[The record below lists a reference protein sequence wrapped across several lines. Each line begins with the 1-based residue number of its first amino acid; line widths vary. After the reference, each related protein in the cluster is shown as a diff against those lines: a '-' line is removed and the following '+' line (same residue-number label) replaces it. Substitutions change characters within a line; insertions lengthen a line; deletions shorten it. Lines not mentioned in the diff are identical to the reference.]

1 MISSWAIRAQKCDY
15 ALGWLNA
22 LSYVKFHRHLVRFTI
37 SNRILKKKFEENKK
51 KIIFWR
57 NSSRRVG
64 IASIVFECYVR
75 KEKEKFERKDR
86 GMGKWVSSQAVSGSF
101 RAFRLWLVVE
111 DKSYK
116 LKIPKKVLIYQPGKS
131 PVEHAFLGG

>member
-1 MISSWAIRAQKCDY
+1 M
-15 ALGWLNA
+15 
-22 LSYVKFHRHLVRFTI
+22 
-37 SNRILKKKFEENKK
+37 
-51 KIIFWR
+51 
-57 NSSRRVG
+57 
-64 IASIVFECYVR
+64 R